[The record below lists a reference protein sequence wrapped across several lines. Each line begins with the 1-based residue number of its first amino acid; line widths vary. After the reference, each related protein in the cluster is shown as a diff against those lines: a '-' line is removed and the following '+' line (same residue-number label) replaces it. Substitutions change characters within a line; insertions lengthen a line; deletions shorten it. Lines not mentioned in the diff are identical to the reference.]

1 MLSWSSTTDIYLAL
15 EPVDFRKSH
24 DGLYAIVRYSFRCDP
39 VSGSVFVFFNRRRD
53 RVKILAWDKNG
64 FWLHYIRKHYETP
77 QTPCARLLASTEIS
91 EASKERLRAVLASL
105 DPLRLLDEIRSMQ
118 RHIAGLGRGEQA
130 HTPPQRHADL
140 ERFLASLATAWMD
153 GEVRPTH
160 RAKPTA
166 ARYWRTRQD
175 PFEEVW
181 PKVLVWLESE
191 PDHTAKN
198 SSSDCVRSTQV
209 RSARASYEPCNGE

>member
-1 MLSWSSTTDIYLAL
+1 MMTPSELLHHGGNPGGDITFSTPMTC
-15 EPVDFRKSH
+15 F
-24 DGLYAIVRYSFRCDP
+24 
-39 VSGSVFVFFNRRRD
+39 
-53 RVKILAWDKNG
+53 
-64 FWLHYIRKHYETP
+64 
-77 QTPCARLLASTEIS
+77 TEI
-91 EASKERLRAVLASL
+91 KLLSL

-181 PKVLVWLESE
+181 PKVLVWLDSE

-209 RSARASYEPCNGE
+209 R